1 VADDRARRE
10 TLLALALARMM
21 KIRPRRRGSERR
33 DVPNDAAGRTG
44 AGSESRADSSTERE

>member
-21 KIRPRRRGSERR
+21 KIRPGRRGSERR
-33 DVPNDAAGRTG
+33 DVPPDAAGRRG
-44 AGSESRADSSTERE
+44 GSAGRADAGNERE